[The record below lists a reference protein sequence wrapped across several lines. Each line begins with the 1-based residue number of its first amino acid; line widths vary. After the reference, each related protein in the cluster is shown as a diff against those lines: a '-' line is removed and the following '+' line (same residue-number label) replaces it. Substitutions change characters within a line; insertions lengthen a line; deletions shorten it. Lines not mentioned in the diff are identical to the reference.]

1 MKTRSTILLFLM
13 LLIGSASLSA
23 QPIFNKDGIQLKH
36 IMTAEEAAL
45 YETVDVYTMP
55 TDPPVGNIRP
65 VAEYEPSEAVLVRY
79 PFGIPISLIK
89 EMAEDVKVITIV
101 SNASQQNT
109 VLSQYQSNNVNTANC
124 EFLIHA
130 SDSYWTR
137 DYGPW
142 FIAIDNAELAV
153 FDFTYNR
160 PRYNDNAVNTAL
172 CQQLSIDRYA
182 SDIESAGGNYMCDG
196 KSEAAST
203 DLILEENTNYTEEQ
217 VRQLFEDYLGVE
229 YYHIMQDPLQDYIK
243 HIDCWGK
250 YLAPNKVMIG
260 QVPQSDSRYALF
272 EAAANYFAAVTCP
285 WGTPYEVYR
294 VYTPGAQGWGAST
307 PYTNSLILNK
317 KVFVALTGNANDAAA
332 IASYQAAMP
341 GYEIIGV
348 NYDSWEDTDALHCRT
363 HEITDRGMLFIKH
376 QPIFGEVQNT
386 GSLTISTELYS
397 YCDSPMVEDSV
408 IAYVKTAG
416 GNYTAYQMSNTTGN
430 TWEVEINGLPS
441 GEIDYYLFAK
451 DASGRR
457 ENHPYIGAPDPHTF
471 TLTGSSTPM
480 PVMDLD
486 KTQSQLT
493 ANNIETV
500 EDEFIISNTGLAT
513 LEFDINIEDAEWLS
527 VTPSSANLEPNENI
541 TITISC
547 NISGLENGNYQ
558 GLLNISN
565 NSLIPEIDYN
575 VNLNVHNT
583 AVIELNKNE
592 INFNINAPG
601 TYEDVIIISNNGFLP
616 LNYNIA
622 NVQYSNNPPY
632 NWLTINSE
640 EGSVN
645 PDGTTDLIFTANIEN
660 NSENFNDVATVTLTS
675 NAENNPSIEITVS
688 INYIVGI
695 QQFGKAD
702 FSFYPNPTSGILEIS
717 IDDVQT
723 MIGKKIVIYS
733 IIGEKVL
740 ESAVADSKTILD
752 ISRLSNGVYLI
763 KIENTT
769 KKIFKQ

>member
-1 MKTRSTILLFLM
+1 
-13 LLIGSASLSA
+13 
-23 QPIFNKDGIQLKH
+23 
-36 IMTAEEAAL
+36 
-45 YETVDVYTMP
+45 
-55 TDPPVGNIRP
+55 
-65 VAEYEPSEAVLVRY
+65 
-79 PFGIPISLIK
+79 
-89 EMAEDVKVITIV
+89 
-101 SNASQQNT
+101 
-109 VLSQYQSNNVNTANC
+109 
-124 EFLIHA
+124 
-130 SDSYWTR
+130 
-137 DYGPW
+137 
-142 FIAIDNAELAV
+142 
-153 FDFTYNR
+153 
-160 PRYNDNAVNTAL
+160 
-172 CQQLSIDRYA
+172 
-182 SDIESAGGNYMCDG
+182 
-196 KSEAAST
+196 
-203 DLILEENTNYTEEQ
+203 
-217 VRQLFEDYLGVE
+217 
-229 YYHIMQDPLQDYIK
+229 
-243 HIDCWGK
+243 
-250 YLAPNKVMIG
+250 
-260 QVPQSDSRYALF
+260 
-272 EAAANYFAAVTCP
+272 
-285 WGTPYEVYR
+285 
-294 VYTPGAQGWGAST
+294 
-307 PYTNSLILNK
+307 
-317 KVFVALTGNANDAAA
+317 
-332 IASYQAAMP
+332 
-341 GYEIIGV
+341 
-348 NYDSWEDTDALHCRT
+348 
-363 HEITDRGMLFIKH
+363 MLFIKH